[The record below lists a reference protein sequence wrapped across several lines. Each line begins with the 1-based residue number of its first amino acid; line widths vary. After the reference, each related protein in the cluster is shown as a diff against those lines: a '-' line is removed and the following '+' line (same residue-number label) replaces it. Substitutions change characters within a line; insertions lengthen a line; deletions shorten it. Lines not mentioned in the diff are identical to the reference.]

1 MDFSRLD
8 ARRLELVR
16 KPVDLAAVV
25 RGSVERIALQAPD
38 RPFDLEVQADT
49 PQADADPDR
58 IAQVMENLLT
68 NAIKYG
74 SAETPIVVGI
84 VREDHDIAVAVTN
97 QGKALA
103 PEELPRLFE
112 RFHRTAGARQGGA
125 KGAGLGLY
133 ITRAL
138 VEAHGGRI
146 TAEST
151 PAGRTT
157 FRFTLPVAR

>member
-1 MDFSRLD
+1 M
-8 ARRLELVR
+8 
-16 KPVDLAAVV
+16 
-25 RGSVERIALQAPD
+25 ALQAPD
-38 RPFDLEVQADT
+38 RPFDVEVQADT
-49 PQADADPDR
+49 PQADVDPDR

-74 SAETPIVVGI
+74 SAATPIVVDI
-84 VREDHDIAVAVTN
+84 ARQNQDIAVAVTN
-97 QGKALA
+97 EGKALA

-112 RFHRTAGARQGGA
+112 RFHRTAGARQGPA
-125 KGAGLGLY
+125 KGTGLGLY
-133 ITRAL
+133 ISRAL

>member
-1 MDFSRLD
+1 
-8 ARRLELVR
+8 
-16 KPVDLAAVV
+16 
-25 RGSVERIALQAPD
+25 VERMALQAPD
-38 RPFDLEVQADT
+38 RPFDVTAQDDA
-49 PQADADPDR
+49 PKADADPDR

-68 NAIKYG
+68 NAVKYG
-74 SAETPIVVGI
+74 SSETPIVVG
-84 VREDHDIAVAVTN
+84 VTHENHDIAVAVTN

-112 RFHRTAGARQGGA
+112 RFHRTEGAKQGAA

-138 VEAHGGRI
+138 VEAHGGHI

-151 PAGRTT
+151 PTGRTT
-157 FRFTLPVAR
+157 FRFTLPVAK